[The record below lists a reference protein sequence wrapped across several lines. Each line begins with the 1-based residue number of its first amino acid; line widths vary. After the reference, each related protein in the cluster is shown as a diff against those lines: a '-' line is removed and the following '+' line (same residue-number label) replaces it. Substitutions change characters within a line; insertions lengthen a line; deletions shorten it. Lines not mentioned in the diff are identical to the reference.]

1 MNHITAAGR
10 WIGAGMLLS
19 FGFGLYSNFKLQPD
33 LFAGAGWLVN
43 AAQHPYRIGA
53 IALIGLGTG
62 LVSLAVASLLS
73 AHFRQRHPVLTRFY
87 FGLVVAA
94 LAVSLIE
101 CSILVAF
108 RHLSESY
115 VAAGALADAF
125 QPAKAAL
132 SGLRNSVHFLD
143 VLIGG
148 LGVLV
153 LFVFLFKAQ
162 LVPRLLAGF
171 GIAAALIQMYTVA
184 RPLFGLPVLY
194 PLLMPLAL
202 AYLSVLCWLLAKG
215 FPPQPQR

>member
-1 MNHITAAGR
+1 MNHITAVGR

-19 FGFGLYSNFKLQPD
+19 FGLGIYSNFKLQSD
-33 LFAGAGWLVN
+33 LFAGAGWLAD

-53 IALIGLGTG
+53 IALIGLATG
-62 LVSLAVASLLS
+62 LISLAVASLLS
-73 AHFRQRHPVLTRFY
+73 AHFRQRYPVLTRFY
-87 FGLVVAA
+87 FGLMVAA

-101 CSILVAF
+101 CSTLVAF

-115 VAAGALADAF
+115 AAAGVLGDAF
-125 QPAKAAL
+125 QPAKAVL

-153 LFVFLFKAQ
+153 LFAFLFKAQ

-171 GIAAALIQMYTVA
+171 GIAAAGVQMYTVA
-184 RPLFGLPVLY
+184 RPLFGFPVLY

-202 AYLSVLCWLLAKG
+202 AYLSLLCWLLVKG
-215 FPPQPQR
+215 FPPQAQR